1 MEIKD
6 EFDFRDLMNKCW
18 SGAKDTLE
26 MIEDKGYE
34 DELMSHLEDE
44 FYGDIPT
51 LTEVNDYLWFE
62 EDAIKEALGIFE
74 LDEKIDVS
82 DVKKANDNLAD
93 WRKPRMITNG
103 DLIAYDDLEDG
114 SMSESDLSEQID
126 EITTKIGEVNDKVDE
141 LLDVDNED
149 DFDTTKDELYDL
161 VNELDNLVIDYVKD
175 NTKVY
180 KEIEDICETFE
191 NL

>member
-161 VNELDNLVIDYVKD
+161 ADELDNLIIDYVKD
-175 NTKVY
+175 NTKTY
-180 KEIEDICETFE
+180 KEIDDICETFKS
-191 NL
+191 L

>member
-1 MEIKD
+1 MEIKND
-6 EFDFRDLMNKCW
+6 YDFRDLKDNCW
-18 SGAKDTLE
+18 SGAVDTLK
-26 MIEDKGYE
+26 MIEDAGYE
-34 DELMSHLEDE
+34 DELMSYLEDV
-44 FYGDIPT
+44 FGGDIPT
-51 LTEVNDYLWFE
+51 MTEVNDYLWFE
-62 EDAIKEALGIFE
+62 EDRIKEDLGIFE

-82 DVKKANDNLAD
+82 EVKKANDELAD

-141 LLDVDNED
+141 LLDVDNEN
-149 DFDTTKDELYDL
+149 DFDTTKDELWD
-161 VNELDNLVIDYVKD
+161 VADELENLLIDYVND

-180 KEIEDICETFE
+180 KEIEDICETFKS
-191 NL
+191 L

>member
-34 DELMSHLEDE
+34 DELMSLLEDV

-51 LTEVNDYLWFE
+51 LTEVNEYLWFE

-74 LDEKIDVS
+74 LDEKIDIS
-82 DVKKANDNLAD
+82 EVKKANDDLAD
-93 WRKPRMITNG
+93 WRKPRMITDG
-103 DLIAYDDLEDG
+103 DLIAYDDLTDG

-161 VNELDNLVIDYVKD
+161 ADELDNLIIDYVKD
-175 NTKVY
+175 NTKTY
-180 KEIEDICETFE
+180 KEIDDICETFKS
-191 NL
+191 L